1 MKVLY
6 DYQAFAMQSH
16 GGVSKSFAELITHL
30 PLDVVYEIAVN
41 DSPNIFLK
49 EYKFRA
55 DVRSFRDRLN
65 AFLGGYNFRGK
76 RRIFNAVSMFSSKS
90 KDKESNKEYASRVL
104 KKNNFDIFHPTYFDD
119 YFLKFLNQK
128 PFVLTIHDM
137 IPELFPEYFGVDD
150 FQIRMKKKLAP
161 LASQIIAVSEN
172 TKSDIIKILGIEEEK
187 ISVIYHGKPD
197 IISDFSEHS
206 PYNFPYLLYVG
217 QRWAYK
223 NFEPL
228 LYAFAEIAKQDQ
240 KIHLVCTS
248 EPFNKKELNLIEK
261 LNLKERIIH
270 TFVMTE
276 ELFNLYHHAL
286 AFVYPSEYEGFG
298 MPILEAFA
306 CDCPVLLNESS
317 CFREIGGDAALYFKM
332 DSDKSNF
339 VEVYNTLQYQREMLI
354 AKGRERLHNFS
365 WEKSANKLADIY
377 RQCITL

>member
-1 MKVLY
+1 
-6 DYQAFAMQSH
+6 
-16 GGVSKSFAELITHL
+16 
-30 PLDVVYEIAVN
+30 
-41 DSPNIFLK
+41 
-49 EYKFRA
+49 
-55 DVRSFRDRLN
+55 
-65 AFLGGYNFRGK
+65 
-76 RRIFNAVSMFSSKS
+76 
-90 KDKESNKEYASRVL
+90 
-104 KKNNFDIFHPTYFDD
+104 
-119 YFLKFLNQK
+119 
-128 PFVLTIHDM
+128 
-137 IPELFPEYFGVDD
+137 
-150 FQIRMKKKLAP
+150 
-161 LASQIIAVSEN
+161 
-172 TKSDIIKILGIEEEK
+172 
-187 ISVIYHGKPD
+187 
-197 IISDFSEHS
+197 
-206 PYNFPYLLYVG
+206 
-217 QRWAYK
+217 
-223 NFEPL
+223 
-228 LYAFAEIAKQDQ
+228 
-240 KIHLVCTS
+240 
-248 EPFNKKELNLIEK
+248 LIEK